1 MKTKRLLSVIILSC
15 LLPLVASAYDVKIN
29 GIYYNLNQ
37 SSEGAT
43 ASVTYLDRN
52 TDSNKN
58 AYTDIYDIP
67 ASITYDGVE
76 YKVTSIGE
84 YAFNGCKNLISVTI
98 PNSVTSIGKY
108 AFHYCI
114 SLTSVKIPNSA
125 TSIEE
130 YTFYDCRSLTSVTIP
145 NSVTSIKGQ
154 AFGHCNS
161 LTSITIPNS
170 VTSIGQFAFCYSGL
184 TSITIPNSVTSL
196 VMYAFAE
203 CYDLT
208 SVTIGDG
215 VTNISSATF
224 SSCSSLTSVTIGN
237 SVTSIGGLAFYG
249 CSSLASITI
258 PNNVTSIED
267 RAFANCSSLTSVTIP
282 NSVTKIGPKVF
293 DGCSSL
299 TYIISMIDNP
309 FEINENVFSD
319 YSTPTLYVPKGTV
332 EKYQAT
338 SAWNK
343 FQNIE
348 EFRLK
353 GDVNDDGAIDVADIA
368 AVIDVMAK
376 GTNESVADV
385 NDDKAVDVADIGTII
400 DIMAGKVVAEPDIP
414 YEYAYTA
421 CPNDNHPHMI
431 DLGLP
436 SGTIWACCNVGAST
450 PEGYGNYYTF
460 EDAKAYNPPTL
471 DQVNEFLNNTTSEW
485 TVLNGVSGRV
495 FTGRNR
501 GTVFLPAAGY
511 SRGGSDIYS
520 VGTNG
525 YFWSSTLDE
534 EHSECAKDIVVNQN
548 EAKIAFTGTTYMR
561 LSVRPVR

>member
-37 SSEGAT
+37 SPEGTT
-43 ASVTYLDRN
+43 ASVTYYS
-52 TDSNKN
+52 SNLSN
-58 AYTDIYDIP
+58 NRIAYSGIIDIP
-67 ASITYDGVE
+67 ASVSYNGVE
-76 YKVTSIGE
+76 YVVTSIGE
-84 YAFNGCKNLISVTI
+84 YALYNCSGLISVTI
-98 PNSVTSIGKY
+98 PESVTSIEEAAFRDCTGLTSVTIGNSVTSIEED
-108 AFHYCI
+108 AFRGC
-114 SLTSVKIPNSA
+114 S
-125 TSIEE
+125 
-130 YTFYDCRSLTSVTIP
+130 
-145 NSVTSIKGQ
+145 
-154 AFGHCNS
+154 S

-170 VTSIGQFAFCYSGL
+170 VQSIGEDAFL
-184 TSITIPNSVTSL
+184 
-196 VMYAFAE
+196 E
-203 CYDLT
+203 CT
-208 SVTIGDG
+208 G
-215 VTNISSATF
+215 
-224 SSCSSLTSVTIGN
+224 LTSVTIGN
-237 SVTSIGGLAFYG
+237 SVTSIGQLAFY
-249 CSSLASITI
+249 
-258 PNNVTSIED
+258 D
-267 RAFANCSSLTSVTIP
+267 CSSLTSVTIP
-282 NSVTKIGPKVF
+282 NSVTDIGHYAF
-293 DGCSSL
+293 SGCSSL
-299 TYIISMIDNP
+299 TSVTIGSSVTDIGLSVFSGCGYLEYVISMIADP

-319 YSTPTLYVPKGTV
+319 YYTPTLYVPKGSKG
-332 EKYQAT
+332 KYEAT
-338 SAWNK
+338 SAWNW

-376 GTNESVADV
+376 DTNESVADV

-414 YEYAYTA
+414 YKIVYVA
-421 CPNDNHPHMI
+421 CPDDNHPHMI

-436 SGTIWACCNVGAST
+436 SGTKWACCNVGAST

-485 TVLNGVSGRV
+485 TVLNGVSGRI

-511 SRGGSDIYS
+511 SRGGPDIYS

-534 EHSECAKDIVVNQN
+534 EHPGSAKDIVVNSN